1 MRNFGSR
8 NGLKDWARLAA
19 RLGLM
24 LTEPKT
30 RAAVIDQAKDQMDYV
45 TDTIASK
52 YEDAV
57 DRLEAVGAALQ
68 GRTYWPSRITG
79 FLLGVGVGTGL
90 GILLAPAAGSETR
103 EAIREKAAEVKN
115 KVVELASTATGRIR
129 QSISSMPSTG
139 TEG

>member
-1 MRNFGSR
+1 
-8 NGLKDWARLAA
+8 
-19 RLGLM
+19 M

-115 KVVELASTATGRIR
+115 KVVESASTATGRIR